1 MVDAELLAGIAAAE
15 KQSSCTRSIGIPG
28 AAVPPGASSDT
39 AAVGILLHHV
49 PQLLLTKQ
57 YMSAACAIIQV
68 VNGPDHP
75 GAVGA
80 PPAKYTP
87 PAPAVPEDLAGQQ
100 LHGWREVYLREGPE
114 GWAKAVRAHPGLLLT
129 DTTM

>member
-1 MVDAELLAGIAAAE
+1 MAACCLQGSAQRAQLSASSNTAAAYLCCGLFPRPT
-15 KQSSCTRSIGIPG
+15 SHRLCVS
-28 AAVPPGASSDT
+28 
-39 AAVGILLHHV
+39 L
-49 PQLLLTKQ
+49 
-57 YMSAACAIIQV
+57 QV

-80 PPAKYTP
+80 PPSKYAP
-87 PAPAVPEDLAGQQ
+87 PPPLVPADLAGQQ

-114 GWAKAVRAHPGLLLT
+114 GWAKAVRAHQGLLLT